1 MHGSRHEQH
10 VLQTLGEQRA
20 GKYLTQ
26 MGNHAGRAL
35 ELYRWDLQLS
45 AALWNLLSVFE
56 IVLRNKI
63 CKAIDEWSDEQEP
76 QSNKNWIEHPTCNVS
91 FPLSNVSQQ
100 IANRA
105 LGKARNAKGIRD
117 NGTGLIEGTHPRKGQ
132 PINRDDIIAQVT
144 LTQWKE
150 AFFYR
155 EPTIRPD
162 GTRKYYPNV
171 TTYTN
176 LKSVYKEITSRALS
190 SGPKT
195 ISPNRASFIMH
206 HAVLLRN
213 RISHQESLIDID
225 CSIYRKE
232 IFELL
237 NCLDPNVLQYFS
249 ASDPLPEILKN
260 DPRSK

>member
-1 MHGSRHEQH
+1 MQCILPS
-10 VLQTLGEQRA
+10 
-20 GKYLTQ
+20 
-26 MGNHAGRAL
+26 
-35 ELYRWDLQLS
+35 LS
-45 AALWNLLSVFE
+45 
-56 IVLRNKI
+56 K
-63 CKAIDEWSDEQEP
+63 
-76 QSNKNWIEHPTCNVS
+76 
-91 FPLSNVSQQ
+91 VSQQ

-117 NGTGLIEGTHPRKGQ
+117 NGTGLVEGTHPRKGQ

-162 GTRKYYPNV
+162 GTRKYYPNE

-195 ISPNRASFIMH
+195 ISPDRASFIMH

-237 NCLDPNVLQYFS
+237 NCLDPSVLQYFS
-249 ASDPLPEILKN
+249 ASDPLPAILKN

>member
-10 VLQTLGEQRA
+10 VLQMLGEQRTE
-20 GKYLTQ
+20 KYLAQ
-26 MGNHAGRAL
+26 MGYHAGRAL

-76 QSNKNWIEHPTCNVS
+76 QSNKNWIEHPSCNVS
-91 FPLSNVSQQ
+91 FPLDKVSQQ

-105 LGKARNAKGIRD
+105 LAKAKNAKGIRD
-117 NGTGLIEGTHPRKGQ
+117 NGGPHPRKDQ

-155 EPTIRPD
+155 EPKKSPRW
-162 GTRKYYPNV
+162 YPQ
-171 TTYTN
+171 
-176 LKSVYKEITSRALS
+176 
-190 SGPKT
+190 
-195 ISPNRASFIMH
+195 
-206 HAVLLRN
+206 VLPQRDHL
-213 RISHQESLIDID
+213 
-225 CSIYRKE
+225 
-232 IFELL
+232 
-237 NCLDPNVLQYFS
+237 
-249 ASDPLPEILKN
+249 
-260 DPRSK
+260 